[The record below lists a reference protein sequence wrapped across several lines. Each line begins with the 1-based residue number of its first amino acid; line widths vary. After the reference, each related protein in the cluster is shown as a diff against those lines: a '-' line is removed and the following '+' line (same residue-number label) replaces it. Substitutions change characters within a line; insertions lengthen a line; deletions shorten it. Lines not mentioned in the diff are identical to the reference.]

1 LSDNVKVFSSFK
13 SLCGALVDDWFEG
26 ANQALNKQTTFNLGL
41 SGGNTPRNVFQHLPE
56 FEKWKRIPWDI
67 VHIFWVDERC
77 VKPDHS
83 ESNFKLA
90 SNLMLKDISIPE
102 ENIHRIHGENDP
114 VVEAN
119 RYADE
124 LKKHFAPG
132 KGQNPSLDWIFLGV
146 GTDGHTASIFPGSTL
161 ASSTSQLCGVTTH
174 PDTGQKRISLSL
186 PVINA
191 AKRITVIV
199 SGQDKAAI
207 VSRILNSPSENRGL
221 PAGKIRPL
229 TGNVEWALDELA
241 ASQLE
246 KYT

>member
-1 LSDNVKVFSSFK
+1 MFSSFK

-83 ESNFKLA
+83 ESNFRLA
-90 SNLMLKDISIPE
+90 YNLILKDLSIPGG
-102 ENIHRIHGENDP
+102 NIHRIHGENDP
-114 VVEAN
+114 IAEAD
-119 RYADE
+119 RYAGE

-132 KGQNPSLDWIFLGV
+132 RGQNPGFDWIFLGV
-146 GTDGHTASIFPGSTL
+146 GADGHTASIFPGSIL
-161 ASSTSQLCGVTTH
+161 ASSTSPLCGVATH
-174 PDTGQKRISLSL
+174 PETGQNRISISL

-199 SGQDKAAI
+199 SGQDKATI
-207 VSRILNSPSENRGL
+207 VSRILNPPLENCDL

-229 TGNVEWALDELA
+229 TGNVEWALDEWA

-246 KYT
+246 K